1 VNGFPV
7 GHFATGLV
15 VSAIAVVVMMLL
27 TWLIALKVGRFDVVD
42 SAWGLG
48 FVVVAIVTFTWSSG
62 AWSAEGGNDARRV
75 LVLVLTAIWGI
86 RLAVHIALRARGK
99 GEDPRYAAM
108 FAKSKYSPAVH
119 ALVFVYLTQ
128 AAVLWFISFPVQVA
142 MYEPAGLGWIAGLG
156 IAVWTVGFCFE
167 AVGDRQLQRFRDDPS
182 SAGQVM
188 DRGLWR
194 YTRHPNYFG
203 DACVWWG
210 LYLIAAQTVPGALT
224 ILSPAVMTFTLAKG
238 TGKPL
243 LERSMAKRRPGY
255 TAYVERTSGFI
266 PWPPKA
272 ADPTD

>member
-1 VNGFPV
+1 MSGFPV

-15 VSAIAVVVMMLL
+15 VSAVAVVVMMLV

-48 FVVVAIVTFTWSSG
+48 FVVVAAVTFAWSSG
-62 AWSAEGGNDARRV
+62 GGTDARRL

-86 RLAVHIALRARGK
+86 RLAIHIALRARGK

-108 FAKSKYSPAVH
+108 FEKSKHSPAFH

-128 AAVLWFISFPVQVA
+128 AAVLWFISLPVQVA
-142 MYEPAGLGWIAGLG
+142 MYEAAAIGWIAGLG
-156 IAVWTVGFCFE
+156 AAVWAAGFFFETVG
-167 AVGDRQLQRFRDDPS
+167 DWQLQQFRDDPS

-188 DRGLWR
+188 DRGLWK

-224 ILSPAVMTFTLAKG
+224 ILSPVAMTLTLAKG

-255 TAYVERTSGFI
+255 TEYVERTSGFI

-272 ADPTD
+272 AKPSG

>member
-1 VNGFPV
+1 VTGFPV

-15 VSAIAVVVMMLL
+15 VTAAAVVLMMLV
-27 TWLIALKVGRFDVVD
+27 TWLIGLRIGRFDVVD

-48 FVVVAIVTFTWSSG
+48 FVLVALVSFAWSSG
-62 AWSAEGGNDARRV
+62 GGDDTRRV
-75 LVLVLTAIWGI
+75 LVLVLTAIWGV
-86 RLAVHIALRARGK
+86 RLATHIALRARGK

-108 FAKSKYSPAVH
+108 FARSKYPPAVH
-119 ALVFVYLTQ
+119 ALVFVNLTQ

-142 MYEPAGLGWIAGLG
+142 MYEPA
-156 IAVWTVGFCFE
+156 AVNGFAAVGAVVWLVGFAFE
-167 AVGDRQLQRFRDDPS
+167 AVGDWQLQRFRDDPA

-224 ILSPAVMTFTLAKG
+224 ILSPAAMTFTLARG

-243 LERSMAKRRPGY
+243 LERGMAKRRPGY
-255 TAYVERTSGFI
+255 AEYVDRTSGFI
-266 PWPPKA
+266 PWPPKSA
-272 ADPTD
+272 